1 MTLYNNLPSLD
12 LHGEDREYARIVIND
27 FIRDHYQIQSEK
39 IIIIHGIGTGIL
51 RKTTQDTLRKNKL
64 VKSYRIDF
72 FNPGTT
78 IVELHKRNWLF
89 WTFVVK

>member
-1 MTLYNNLPSLD
+1 MKKGFDNKKYLK
-12 LHGEDREYARIVIND
+12 
-27 FIRDHYQIQSEK
+27 IQSEK

-51 RKTTQDTLRKNKL
+51 RKTTQETLRKNKL

-78 IVELHKRNWLF
+78 IVELHKRN
-89 WTFVVK
+89 

>member
-1 MTLYNNLPSLD
+1 
-12 LHGEDREYARIVIND
+12 
-27 FIRDHYQIQSEK
+27 
-39 IIIIHGIGTGIL
+39 
-51 RKTTQDTLRKNKL
+51 
-64 VKSYRIDF
+64 VKSYKIDF